1 MTAIEILLVLA
12 LYVLSCIVF
21 TAHIVDTFL
30 LMTSNYGKDEKGYFN
45 IVNRYFA
52 RTIINGY
59 LMYKKKLTIILL
71 APLIELYLQGCKLG
85 FIIYKI
91 KIKGNYA
98 DRISSWVI

>member
-1 MTAIEILLVLA
+1 M
-12 LYVLSCIVF
+12 F

-59 LMYKKKLTIILL
+59 LMHKKKLTIILL

>member
-21 TAHIVDTFL
+21 TAHIGNTFL
-30 LMTSNYGKDEKGYFN
+30 LMTSDYGKDEKGYFN
-45 IVNRYFA
+45 ISNRYFA

-59 LMYKKKLTIILL
+59 LMHKKKLTIILL
-71 APLIELYLQGCKLG
+71 APLIELYLQGCMLG
-85 FIIYKI
+85 FIMYKI

>member
-1 MTAIEILLVLA
+1 MHRIHSTHRRYISLDYIGLWEGQERLL
-12 LYVLSCIVF
+12 Y
-21 TAHIVDTFL
+21 
-30 LMTSNYGKDEKGYFN
+30 

-71 APLIELYLQGCKLG
+71 APLIELYIQGCKLG

-91 KIKGNYA
+91 KIKGSYE
-98 DRISSWVI
+98 DRISSWVV

>member
-21 TAHIVDTFL
+21 TSHIGDTFL
-30 LMTSNYGKDEKGYFN
+30 SITSDYRRDKKGYFN
-45 IVNRYFA
+45 IVNRYFV

-98 DRISSWVI
+98 DRISSWVV

>member
-12 LYVLSCIVF
+12 LYVLSCIVL
-21 TAHIVDTFL
+21 TAHIGDTFL
-30 LMTSNYGKDEKGYFN
+30 LMTSDYRKDEKGYFN
-45 IVNRYFA
+45 IANRYFA

-59 LMYKKKLTIILL
+59 LMHKKKLTIILL
-71 APLIELYLQGCKLG
+71 APLLELYLQGCKLG

>member
-21 TAHIVDTFL
+21 TSHIGDTFL
-30 LMTSNYGKDEKGYFN
+30 SITSDYRRDKKGYFN

>member
-21 TAHIVDTFL
+21 TAHIGDTLL
-30 LMTSNYGKDEKGYFN
+30 LMASDCGKDEKGYFN

-59 LMYKKKLTIILL
+59 LMHKKKLTIILL

>member
-21 TAHIVDTFL
+21 TSHIGDTFL
-30 LMTSNYGKDEKGYFN
+30 SITSDYRRDKKGYFN

-98 DRISSWVI
+98 DRISSWVV

>member
-21 TAHIVDTFL
+21 TSHIGDTFL
-30 LMTSNYGKDEKGYFN
+30 LMTSDCGKDEKGYFN

-59 LMYKKKLTIILL
+59 LMHKKKLTIILL

>member
-12 LYVLSCIVF
+12 LYILSCIVF
-21 TAHIVDTFL
+21 TSHIGDTFL
-30 LMTSNYGKDEKGYFN
+30 SITSDYRRDKKGYFN

-59 LMYKKKLTIILL
+59 LTHKKKLTIILL

>member
-12 LYVLSCIVF
+12 LYILSCIVF
-21 TAHIVDTFL
+21 TSHIGDTFL
-30 LMTSNYGKDEKGYFN
+30 SITSDYRRDKKGYFN
-45 IVNRYFA
+45 ISNRYFA

>member
-21 TAHIVDTFL
+21 TSHIGDTFL
-30 LMTSNYGKDEKGYFN
+30 SITSDYRRDKKGYFN

-71 APLIELYLQGCKLG
+71 APLIELYIQGCKLG

>member
-12 LYVLSCIVF
+12 LYILSCIVF
-21 TAHIVDTFL
+21 TSHIGDTFL
-30 LMTSNYGKDEKGYFN
+30 SITSDYRRDKKGYFN

>member
-21 TAHIVDTFL
+21 TAHIGNTFL
-30 LMTSNYGKDEKGYFN
+30 LMISDYGKDEKGYFN
-45 IVNRYFA
+45 IVNRYFS

-59 LMYKKKLTIILL
+59 LMHKKKLTIILL

>member
-1 MTAIEILLVLA
+1 MTAIERLLVLA
-12 LYVLSCIVF
+12 VYILSCIVF
-21 TAHIVDTFL
+21 TSHIGDTFL
-30 LMTSNYGKDEKGYFN
+30 SMRSDYGRDKKGYFN
-45 IVNRYFA
+45 ISNRYFA

-59 LMYKKKLTIILL
+59 LMHKKKLTIILL

>member
-12 LYVLSCIVF
+12 VDILSCIVF
-21 TAHIVDTFL
+21 TSHIGDTFL
-30 LMTSNYGKDEKGYFN
+30 SITSDYRRDKKGYFN
-45 IVNRYFA
+45 IVNRYFV